1 MTPLPDPVNDTFV
14 ALMAGDE
21 ALAARHCLD
30 DVTCHIGGQHPF
42 TGDYRGVE
50 EIIGVLHR
58 MDEVGGAP
66 SFSVTNVMSDDSGS
80 QVLVEGV
87 AMHGTYARHT
97 ITRLR
102 FDSGRLAELWI
113 KPLDQ
118 RAEDDFW
125 RGLLPQQRAGGTGA
139 PADAETSNGV

>member
-1 MTPLPDPVNDTFV
+1 MTPLPAQVTDSFA

-21 ALAARHCLD
+21 AVAALHCVEE
-30 DVTCHIGGQHPF
+30 VTCHIGGQHPF
-42 TGDYRGVE
+42 TGDYRGVSQ
-50 EIIGVLHR
+50 IIGVLRR
-58 MDEVGGAP
+58 MDEVGGEP

-118 RAEDDFW
+118 RTEDDFW
-125 RGLLPQQRAGGTGA
+125 RGVMPQQRARDTGA
-139 PADAETSNGV
+139 AADSETTGGA